1 MKFKCYSVLQ
11 KRNCKLCSTT
21 KIKMKSGKGWP
32 KTKRKEK
39 DLQVHMYPCMRTR
52 GSFDSLTLKEE
63 RQVKNS
69 KEQRQNIT
77 APQNLYVR
85 LSSSSFV
92 PGRSL
97 LKEMRSSFVSRPIM
111 LPILDTFEHFD
122 KKIFNV

>member
-1 MKFKCYSVLQ
+1 
-11 KRNCKLCSTT
+11 
-21 KIKMKSGKGWP
+21 MKSGKGWP

-69 KEQRQNIT
+69 KEQRQKIK

-97 LKEMRSSFVSRPIM
+97 LKEHDAFVFCFTTHNAPDPRHIRA
-111 LPILDTFEHFD
+111 F
-122 KKIFNV
+122 